1 MSPRLPRSLPA
12 ALLLLWLVLAACAGR
27 ATPAA
32 NVADDTACVP
42 TAPDQLGPFY
52 VAGAPVRD
60 SVGSGHVLEGMVRSS
75 ADCAPIPGA
84 QIEFWQVNEQ
94 GEYSDDKR
102 ATVFADGEGR
112 YRFESNPPQPYS
124 GRPPHIHIRVSA
136 DRHAVLVTQYY
147 PQEGSS
153 GGSLDLILQ
162 LNR

>member
-1 MSPRLPRSLPA
+1 MSPRLPRPLPA
-12 ALLLLWLVLAACAGR
+12 ALLLLWLVLAACSGQA
-27 ATPAA
+27 APAA
-32 NVADDTACVP
+32 DVVDDSACIP

-60 SVGSGHVLEGMVRSS
+60 SIGRGHVLEGIVRSS
-75 ADCAPIPGA
+75 PDCAPIPGA

-112 YRFESNPPQPYS
+112 YRFESNPPLPYS

-136 DRHAVLVTQYY
+136 DRHETLVTQYY
-147 PQEGSS
+147 PQEGSTD
-153 GGSLDLILQ
+153 GSLDLILQ
-162 LNR
+162 MNR